1 MELQGY
7 LLIDSNK
14 LKNVGEQAFIDH
26 KEQLAITKAKLETE
40 IEISNDKIKTI
51 ETENNSLTDRIN
63 TLNNKVLNGTA
74 TTEEKEELTEKRELK
89 SSNTSRISI
98 IKTETTAKQSKITN
112 IDKLLTE
119 SSSIQIKLD
128 KHKLFVEGKILTTEP
143 QYDENGQEIITNN
156 NKYIVSLTGRCI
168 IKSLVPIIDEDGEE
182 TKQEYDRYQLINR
195 VIKMTLN
202 ANLDIIEH
210 DSFELIA
217 YEIDELITI
226 PSNSFVGSSIVNI
239 LEMNDYKYEDIKTVI
254 DTGLA
259 EIKKVQLPDLNWDKM
274 FQRNGDDYADVY
286 LNADFSKITDGL
298 IQEETIQQTTGIT
311 ETKQVWKGTYPLDRL
326 IYAIQSNLDILTAN
340 RKINGDAYGNLY
352 ATLMVQAIQS
362 ATVLEQAR
370 IQAYEQA
377 SQFQIKS
384 MIEYYLGA
392 ISAKLNVVKT
402 LAEVSTTFL
411 NKAVLQAQIKLY
423 NIQMNGFKANNIY
436 KLFNTQY
443 EGASTAYTSGMLDT
457 PPAIMNNPDMLSLY
471 SNVGSDMHIL

>member
-14 LKNVGEQAFIDH
+14 LKTIAEQSYIDYKDELVTVIAKTETKIAELETSI
-26 KEQLAITKAKLETE
+26 KELETE
-40 IEISNDKIKTI
+40 NTQ
-51 ETENNSLTDRIN
+51 LTTRIN
-63 TLNNKVLNGTA
+63 TLNSRVLNGTA
-74 TTEEKEELTEKRELK
+74 TDDEKQELIDKKEQK
-89 SSNTSRISI
+89 SFNESRILIYKNDIESNN
-98 IKTETTAKQSKITN
+98 AKITRIKSVLEN
-112 IDKLLTE
+112 ST
-119 SSSIQIKLD
+119 IQIKLD
-128 KHKLFVEGKILTTEP
+128 KHKMFVEGKIISEEP
-143 QYDENGQEIITNN
+143 QYDDEGNEIPVTD
-156 NKYIVSLTGRCI
+156 NKYLVSLTCRCI
-168 IKSLVPIIDEDGEE
+168 IKDTVPFIDDSGE
-182 TKQEYDRYQLINR
+182 QIVQDYDRYQLLNR
-195 VIKMTLN
+195 AITMRLN

-226 PSNSFVGSSIVNI
+226 PANSFAGASIVNI
-239 LEMNDYKYEDIKTVI
+239 LEMNDYKYEDIKLVI
-254 DTGLA
+254 DTGLE
-259 EIKKVQLPDLNWDKM
+259 EIKKVKLPDLDWDNM
-274 FQRNGDDYADVY
+274 FKRGGGNYADVY
-286 LNADFSKITDGL
+286 LDSNFSKITDGL
-298 IQEETIQQTTGIT
+298 IETETIKQSTGVT
-311 ETKQVWKGTYPLDRL
+311 ETKQVWKGSYPLDRL
-326 IYAIQSNLDILTAN
+326 IYTIQSNLDILMNN

-352 ATLMVQAIQS
+352 ATLLVQAIQS

-392 ISAKLNVVKT
+392 INAKLNVVKT

-423 NIQMNGFKANNIY
+423 NVQMNGFKANNTY

-457 PPAIMNNPDMLSLY
+457 PPAIMNNSDMCSLY
-471 SNVGSDMHIL
+471 TQVGSDMNIL

>member
-14 LKNVGEQAFIDH
+14 LKTIAEQSYINYKDELATTIAKTETKITELETTV
-26 KEQLAITKAKLETE
+26 KELETE
-40 IEISNDKIKTI
+40 NTQ
-51 ETENNSLTDRIN
+51 LTTRIN
-63 TLNNKVLNGTA
+63 TLNDKVLNGTA
-74 TTEEKEELTEKRELK
+74 TDDEKQELIDKREQK
-89 SSNTSRISI
+89 SFNESRILIYKNDIESNN
-98 IKTETTAKQSKITN
+98 AKITRIKSVLEN
-112 IDKLLTE
+112 ST
-119 SSSIQIKLD
+119 IQIKLD
-128 KHKLFVEGKILTTEP
+128 KHKMFVEGKIISEEP
-143 QYDENGQEIITNN
+143 QYDDEGNEIPVTD
-156 NKYIVSLTGRCI
+156 NKYLVSLTCRCI
-168 IKSLVPIIDEDGEE
+168 IKDTVPTIDEDGE
-182 TKQEYDRYQLINR
+182 QIVQDYDRYQLLNR
-195 VIKMTLN
+195 AITMRLN

-226 PSNSFVGSSIVNI
+226 PANSFAGASIVNI
-239 LEMNDYKYEDIKTVI
+239 LEMNDYKYEDIKLVI
-254 DTGLA
+254 DTGLE
-259 EIKKVQLPDLNWDKM
+259 EIKKVKLPDLDWDNM
-274 FQRNGDDYADVY
+274 FKRGGGNYADVY
-286 LNADFSKITDGL
+286 LDSNFSKITDGL
-298 IQEETIQQTTGIT
+298 IETETIKQSTGVT
-311 ETKQVWKGTYPLDRL
+311 ETKQVWKGSYPLDRL
-326 IYAIQSNLDILTAN
+326 IYTIQSNLDILMNN

-352 ATLMVQAIQS
+352 ATLLVQAIQS

-392 ISAKLNVVKT
+392 INAKLNVVKT

-423 NIQMNGFKANNIY
+423 NVQMNGFKANNTY

-457 PPAIMNNPDMLSLY
+457 PPAIMNNSDMCSLY
-471 SNVGSDMHIL
+471 TQVGSDMNIL

>member
-7 LLIDSNK
+7 LIIDSNK
-14 LKNVGEQAFIDH
+14 LKTIGEQAFIDY
-26 KEQLAITKAKLETE
+26 KEQLAITKAKTETE
-40 IEISNDKIKTI
+40 LTAIQESITQL
-51 ETENNSLTDRIN
+51 EAENNTLTARIN
-63 TLNNKVLNGTA
+63 ELNSKVLDGSA
-74 TTEEKEELTEKRELK
+74 SQEEKNELTEKRELR
-89 SSNTSRISI
+89 STNTSKISI
-98 IKTETTAKQSKITN
+98 AKTDLTAKNNKITN
-112 IDKLLTE
+112 IDKILNE
-119 SSSIQIKLD
+119 NSEIQIKLD
-128 KHKLFVEGKILTTEP
+128 KHKLFVEGKILSSEP
-143 QYDENGQEIITNN
+143 QYDEDGNKIITNN

-168 IKSLVPIIDEDGEE
+168 IKDTVPVIDEDGEE
-182 TKQEYDRYQLINR
+182 IAQNYDRYQLINR
-195 VIKMTLN
+195 AITMTLN
-202 ANLDIIEH
+202 ANLDIVEH

-217 YEIDELITI
+217 YEIDELITL
-226 PSNSFVGSSIVNI
+226 PANSFAGSSIVNI

-254 DTGLA
+254 DTGLE
-259 EIKKVQLPDLNWDKM
+259 EIKKVKLPDLDWEGM
-274 FQRNGDDYADVY
+274 FKRNGGNYADVY
-286 LNADFSKITDGL
+286 LDSSFSKITDGI
-298 IQEETIQQTTGIT
+298 IQTETIKQSTGVT
-311 ETKQVWKGTYPLDRL
+311 ETKQVWKGNYPLDRL

-423 NIQMNGFKANNIY
+423 NIQMNGFKANNTY

-457 PPAIMNNPDMLSLY
+457 PPAIMNNPDMMSLY
-471 SNVGSDMHIL
+471 TNVGSDMHVL